1 MRRVVYLLMKLMIL
15 IILSLSFFSYAMFQG
30 GFTSWFLFYISVPFL
45 VYFLCF
51 IFYPIRDWQ
60 VERILNDEK
69 IEAGNSIRVTLNFKR
84 RLRFPI
90 SYLIIEE
97 TVPKSLSHVFNPYH
111 WSEILTQGQFNKRD
125 MNERHLL
132 YPNFR
137 KHLSYQYQLT
147 NLPRGIHTMQFVSIT
162 VSDIFG
168 FIKKTVE
175 LPVQTTFYVTPK
187 KINVQ
192 LDFSTY
198 RQELG
203 DKHVSTMHAN
213 RSNLISGARPYMP
226 GDRLSSIH
234 WKATA
239 KTASLMTKD
248 FDQEFNCDGT
258 ILLFGFNNHPA
269 FEWNLSVCQ
278 MLLSIMKLKNLR
290 VDCLF
295 GGDKSVSLSNGSSH
309 ESLTDFF
316 TQLKAGATESIV
328 QSVFDRY
335 QSTYDKGTF
344 IVVFTDRLTDQI
356 VRQLKLLSTQQR
368 KLTIYVTR
376 TRNGKMGDEAR
387 LELELRNAR
396 INVYSMSEAEI
407 KQQRGV
413 VTI

>member
-1 MRRVVYLLMKLMIL
+1 MMNKLKREIQFEL
-15 IILSLSFFSYAMFQG
+15 H
-30 GFTSWFLFYISVPFL
+30 P
-45 VYFLCF
+45 
-51 IFYPIRDWQ
+51 
-60 VERILNDEK
+60 
-69 IEAGNSIRVTLNFKR
+69 NFKR
-84 RLRFPI
+84 RFRFPI

-213 RSNLISGARPYMP
+213 RSNLISGASLICQRSTFVNS
-226 GDRLSSIH
+226 L
-234 WKATA
+234 KATA

-248 FDQEFNCDGT
+248 FDQ
-258 ILLFGFNNHPA
+258 
-269 FEWNLSVCQ
+269 NLIVMVPFC
-278 MLLSIMKLKNLR
+278 
-290 VDCLF
+290 CL
-295 GGDKSVSLSNGSSH
+295 V
-309 ESLTDFF
+309 
-316 TQLKAGATESIV
+316 
-328 QSVFDRY
+328 
-335 QSTYDKGTF
+335 
-344 IVVFTDRLTDQI
+344 
-356 VRQLKLLSTQQR
+356 
-368 KLTIYVTR
+368 
-376 TRNGKMGDEAR
+376 
-387 LELELRNAR
+387 
-396 INVYSMSEAEI
+396 
-407 KQQRGV
+407 
-413 VTI
+413 